1 MPSSIVQVKLMESPK
16 LTTFTTADGSIFTDK
31 IPKEKSNYFKLPYLF
46 LPFNNAV
53 SLSFPAALDTI
64 HLYSPN
70 RSSDVRLNVSWES
83 LLTLS
88 PVLTCIH
95 SYWLSGPPK
104 LVQLK
109 ETSSPNEAS
118 ILSGVMVTL
127 PSGETGGKKNS
138 CI

>member
-1 MPSSIVQVKLMESPK
+1 MFTDSVPK
-16 LTTFTTADGSIFTDK
+16 LR
-31 IPKEKSNYFKLPYLF
+31 NQFKLLDKF

-118 ILSGVMVTL
+118 ILSGVIVTL
-127 PSGETGGKKNS
+127 PSGETKERRTVIQNH
-138 CI
+138 INHL